1 MTTYTVNDDLITSA
15 QAEAY
20 FENGDRRIKLGMR
33 ACLELLRIPLPEY
46 AKRKPTGPKTKS
58 AALVAAS
65 YAADHGRVIKPYEP
79 RKPNATPEV
88 VAAAIAKRSSL
99 YDETFG

>member
-1 MTTYTVNDDLITSA
+1 MTTYTVNDDLLTSA

-20 FENGDRRIKLGMR
+20 FEDGDRRIKLGMR

-58 AALVAAS
+58 AALVAAA
-65 YAADHGRVIKPYEP
+65 YAADHGRVIKPYEA
-79 RKPNATPEV
+79 RKPNAASAV
-88 VAAAIAKRSSL
+88 VTASITKRSSL